1 MLKKSQKVNTMNKQ
15 RRKALEEII
24 GKLENQK
31 AAIEAILDEEQEA
44 YDNIPESLQDTDRA
58 NQIYENIDA
67 LEDAIANLEGDV
79 IDALQELVDN

>member
-1 MLKKSQKVNTMNKQ
+1 MNKQ

-24 GKLENQK
+24 GELENQK
-31 AAIEAILDEEQEA
+31 AAIEAILNEEQEA

-58 NQIYENIDA
+58 NQMYENIDA

-79 IDALQELVDN
+79 IDALQELVDK

>member
-1 MLKKSQKVNTMNKQ
+1 MNKQ
-15 RRKALEEII
+15 RRKALKEII

-67 LEDAIANLEGDV
+67 LQDAIDNLESEV

>member
-1 MLKKSQKVNTMNKQ
+1 MNKQ

-24 GKLENQK
+24 RELDNQK

-67 LEDAIANLEGDV
+67 LDDAIANLEGDV
-79 IDALQELVDN
+79 INALQELVDN

>member
-1 MLKKSQKVNTMNKQ
+1 MLKKNQKVNTMNKQ
-15 RRKALEEII
+15 RRKALKEII

-67 LEDAIANLEGDV
+67 LQDAIDNLESEV

>member
-1 MLKKSQKVNTMNKQ
+1 MNKQ
-15 RRKALEEII
+15 RRKALEGII
-24 GKLENQK
+24 NELENQK

-58 NQIYENIDA
+58 NQMYENIDA

>member
-1 MLKKSQKVNTMNKQ
+1 MNKQ

>member
-1 MLKKSQKVNTMNKQ
+1 MNKQ

-24 GKLENQK
+24 GELENQK
-31 AAIEAILDEEQEA
+31 SAIEAILDEEQEA

-67 LEDAIANLEGDV
+67 LQDAIDNLESEV